1 MPDRGNLGEIGEQ
14 IERLLEEIRSMASPP
29 AWQRVD
35 ALIRLILELYGS
47 GLGRMLE
54 VAAESGPAGEA
65 LIDRFA
71 HDELI
76 SSLLVLH
83 GLHPDDFAT
92 RVSKALTRVRP
103 YLGSHGG
110 DVELVE
116 ADAASGVVRLRM
128 EGSCE
133 SCPSSTLTVKLA
145 VESAIREAAP
155 ELSSIEVDGVHSFD
169 RSAHNGLGEHSPKW
183 TVLGDA
189 PTVGAGDLAVIEI
202 AGARIV
208 LCRIGHS
215 LYAYRDSCPGCAAP
229 IHNGTLG
236 GSLLTCPSCAQ
247 SFDVRRAGRSAENRE
262 IHLEPV
268 PLLEDAA
275 GVKVAL
281 AQASP

>member
-1 MPDRGNLGEIGEQ
+1 MPERGNLGDIGER

-35 ALIRLILELYGS
+35 DLIRLILELYGS

-54 VAAESGPAGEA
+54 IAATADPAGDA
-65 LIDRFA
+65 LIGRFA
-71 HDELI
+71 QDELI

-92 RVSKALTRVRP
+92 RVGKALTRVRP

-116 ADAASGVVRLRM
+116 ADAATGVVRLRM

-145 VESAIREAAP
+145 VEGAVREAAP
-155 ELSSIEVDGVHSFD
+155 ELTRIEVEGIQASA
-169 RSAHNGLGEHSPKW
+169 RSNGNGSSEVSSKW
-183 TVLGDA
+183 TVLSE
-189 PTVGAGDLAVIEI
+189 PPKIEAGDLASIEV
-202 AGARIV
+202 AGAQIV
-208 LCRIGHS
+208 LCRVGRD
-215 LYAYRDSCPGCAAP
+215 LYAYRDSCPECGAA
-229 IHNGTLG
+229 IHDGTLYG
-236 GSLLTCPSCAQ
+236 ALLTCRSCGQ
-247 SFDVRRAGRSAENRE
+247 RFDVRHAGRSAHDGAR
-262 IHLEPV
+262 HLEPV
-268 PLLEDAA
+268 PLLEDAG

-281 AQASP
+281 AEAPP

>member
-1 MPDRGNLGEIGEQ
+1 MPDRASLGDIGER

-54 VAAESGPAGEA
+54 ISADGPAGDK

-71 HDELI
+71 QDELI

-83 GLHPDDFAT
+83 GLHPDDFAA

-110 DVELVE
+110 NVELVE
-116 ADAASGVVRLRM
+116 ADAATGVVRLRM

-145 VESAIREAAP
+145 VESAIKEAAP
-155 ELSSIEVDGVHSFD
+155 ELTSIEVDGIPSSDGAV
-169 RSAHNGLGEHSPKW
+169 RNGLGANAPKW
-183 TVLGDA
+183 TVLGNT
-189 PTVGAGDLAVIEI
+189 PTVQAGDLRSIEL
-202 AGARIV
+202 GGVRIV
-208 LCRIGHS
+208 LCRIDRS

-229 IHNGTLG
+229 IHDGALD

-247 SFDVRRAGRSAENRE
+247 RFDVRRAGRSVEDRE
-262 IHLEPV
+262 IHLVPV

-275 GVKVAL
+275 GVKVAV
-281 AQASP
+281 AEAAP